1 MKRILSILKEKW
13 SEYILEILVITIGIL
28 GAYALNNWNETR
40 KAKAEEKALLENL
53 SKDLDNTI
61 TELEFLN
68 SLRFKANDATYR
80 ILKLS
85 NKISDLNEEEL
96 DSLFAQIVTRPTFNG
111 QLGTLQLLISTGKI
125 NLLKNQELKSRLITW
140 PGLIDDVKEEEVY
153 ANFIFDNAILEGLS
167 QYAVLPEILENVSA
181 RKSLVNESTVMTPYE
196 INHQVMKSQYE
207 KLLSDQYFLNQLISR
222 NINFQISYSESRT
235 LIQQANDI
243 KALIKKELI
252 K

>member
-1 MKRILSILKEKW
+1 MGRPAEDLELAIHLGVDIEQLHFMLGEISGVVMLS
-13 SEYILEILVITIGIL
+13 LEEL
-28 GAYALNNWNETR
+28 GFGHG
-40 KAKAEEKALLENL
+40 EE
-53 SKDLDNTI
+53 
-61 TELEFLN
+61 
-68 SLRFKANDATYR
+68 RFKANDATYR

-85 NKISDLNEEEL
+85 NKISDLNEVEL

-140 PGLIDDVKEEEVY
+140 PGLIDDVKEEEIY

-181 RKSLVNESTVMTPYE
+181 RKSLVNESQVMTPYE

-222 NINFQISYSESRT
+222 NINFQISYSESHT
-235 LIQQANDI
+235 LIHQANDI
-243 KALIKKELI
+243 KALIKKDLT